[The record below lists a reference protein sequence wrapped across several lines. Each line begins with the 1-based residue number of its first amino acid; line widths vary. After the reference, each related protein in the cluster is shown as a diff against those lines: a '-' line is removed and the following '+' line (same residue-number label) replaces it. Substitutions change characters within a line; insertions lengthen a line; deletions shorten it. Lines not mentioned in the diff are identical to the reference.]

1 VIPSYSEGFCFAA
14 LEACALNI
22 PVISSDMGALKE
34 TVSNK
39 HLKLKHLSE
48 TQVWLDFALA
58 CEYIPKEVV
67 DDFNKRAEEVGRLLN
82 HMIQNPEKYK

>member
-48 TQVWLDFALA
+48 TQLLTALEKA
-58 CEYIPKEVV
+58 
-67 DDFNKRAEEVGRLLN
+67 KREEWDESPLKRFHLSDTIAGYFDL
-82 HMIQNPEKYK
+82 YKQMTN